1 MDKIDGALRGL
12 NMNNNWMLLVLVLGG
27 LFLLRRT
34 PTATANTETVRLA
47 QQAGVPVEGF
57 WDRPASETGSWY

>member
-1 MDKIDGALRGL
+1 MR
-12 NMNNNWMLLVLVLGG
+12 NNQWMLWALLLGG
-27 LFLLRRT
+27 LFLLRRS
-34 PTATANTETVRLA
+34 PTADQETVRLA

>member
-1 MDKIDGALRGL
+1 MK
-12 NMNNNWMLLVLVLGG
+12 NNQWMLFALVLGG
-27 LFLLRRT
+27 LFLLRRS
-34 PTATANTETVRLA
+34 PIATVNPETVRLA